1 MRFGNFAYYYFQQ
14 TSDHVS
20 HVTEHETREVNRVQS
35 LSQYVLP
42 TEKDAL
48 IKAKVAGIDID
59 FLIDSGAQVNT
70 ITKASFNKILA
81 DQKASSQIFSLQST
95 SDKPLKAY
103 GMKDQIEVVANFSA
117 ELFVSDDRPVS
128 VEKFYVVDEVRA
140 LLGFN
145 TAIRYSVLD
154 IGLNVPVHRNQRQTF
169 QSEGYCAQAVSIA
182 EEFPKFNIPPV
193 TLRYNTAMPP
203 ARNVYTHIPSAF
215 KELTKQ
221 KLKYLL
227 TNGII
232 EEVTMDMDR
241 SFCSSLLVVPKGKD
255 DIRIVI
261 DLRGP
266 NRCIYRTPFKMPTLE
281 SILMELHG
289 AKWFSTIDL
298 QNAFFHIEL
307 DEGSRHLTIFFAGDG
322 LYRYRRLP
330 FGLTNAPDIF
340 QEVLQT
346 VVLAGCEGQVNYLD
360 DIMVFGKTKKEHDE
374 NLAQVM
380 KCLANHNV
388 KINESKC
395 AFGKQTVDFLG
406 FVVSDQGWKIEDEK
420 IAALKNFRHPESIA
434 EVKSFLGLVNFVEKF
449 IPNRAD
455 KTIRLRALAKADR
468 YYWNQELND
477 EFEFLKHSAW
487 KTITTLGYFNRE
499 DRTELFVDAS
509 PYGLGAVLVQFDS
522 DSKPRVIACAS
533 KALSATEQ
541 KYPQTQKEALAMV
554 WAVERFSTY
563 LMSISFTIRTDAESN
578 EFIFG
583 GLHRIGKRAV
593 TRAESWAL
601 RLQPYNFSV
610 KRIPGELNVA
620 DALSRLVKQTQPE
633 GSFDEEADD
642 NHLLYFID
650 AGAMEISWDEIE
662 EQSERDSEL
671 KNVRTSIETGCWEAG
686 LRRYES
692 QSKELS
698 ICGSSVFKNDKIVL
712 PNSLRQKAI
721 QSAHQGHLGI
731 GSTKRILREHF
742 WWPGMT
748 SEVEFFIKHC
758 ETCLLLSRK
767 NPPIP
772 LTNRELPRGP
782 WEILQIDFF
791 TDKEF
796 GFGEFLVIVDTYS
809 RYLSVI
815 EMKKIDADATIKA
828 LNEVF
833 AEWGYPLVMQ
843 SDNGPPFQSDKF
855 VRTWENKGIKIRKS
869 LPLSP
874 QSNGA
879 VERQNEGIKR
889 ALAAS
894 KLDGINW
901 KLALNKYVHVHNK
914 VRPLTRLGVTPFEL
928 LVGWKFRGTFP
939 GLWKTDFADELDRED
954 IKEKDAFS
962 KLQSKKNADLK
973 RKARDSDLTVGDK
986 VVLSQIKRNKSDPSF
1001 NPEKFTI
1008 VAREGAKIV
1017 VQSNRGV
1024 IYTRNVG
1031 DAKKVLADPIEQDQ
1045 ETLGSSQN
1053 SNVIDDDSQQPGR
1066 GKVLY
1071 KYKWTTI

>member
-1 MRFGNFAYYYFQQ
+1 MSQQ
-14 TSDHVS
+14 LQVAVSDK
-20 HVTEHETREVNRVQS
+20 REVNHVQS
-35 LSQYVLP
+35 FTQSSCKAP
-42 TEKDAL
+42 KENDAL
-48 IKAKVAGIDID
+48 IEAKVAGVEID
-59 FLIDSGAQVNT
+59 FLIDSDAQVNT
-70 ITKASFNKILA
+70 ITKPSFDKILA
-81 DQKASSQIFSLQST
+81 DRNAASQILSLQST

-103 GMKDQIEVVANFSA
+103 GMKDHIKEIANFSA
-117 ELFVSDDRPVS
+117 ELFISQDRPVM
-128 VEKFYVVDEVRA
+128 VEKFYVVDEFKA

-154 IGLNVPVHRNQRQTF
+154 IGLDVPIRHQHLQVLQRE
-169 QSEGYCAQAVSIA
+169 SYYARAVSTV
-182 EEFPKFNIPPV
+182 EEFPKFSIPPV
-193 TLRYNTAMPP
+193 SLKYNADMPP
-203 ARNVYTHIPSAF
+203 ARIVYTHIPAAY

-221 KLKYLL
+221 KLNYLL
-227 TNGII
+227 SCGII
-232 EEVTMDMDR
+232 EQVTTDMDR

-255 DIRIVI
+255 DVRLVI

-289 AKWFSTIDL
+289 ATWFSTVDL
-298 QNAFFHIEL
+298 TNAFFHIEL
-307 DEGSRHLTIFFAGDG
+307 DAGSRHLTNFFAGDG
-322 LYRYRRLP
+322 LYRSRRLP

-340 QEVLQT
+340 QEALQT
-346 VVLAGCEGQVNYLD
+346 IVLAGCKGQINYLD
-360 DIMVFGKTKKEHDE
+360 DILIFGRTKEEHDE

-380 KCLANHNV
+380 KCVQNHNV
-388 KINESKC
+388 KINKAKC
-395 AFGKQTVDFLG
+395 AFGKQSVDFLG
-406 FVVSDQGWKIEDEK
+406 FVVSVEGWKIEDEK
-420 IAALKNFRHPESIA
+420 IAALKNFRHPETLA

-455 KTIRLRALAKADR
+455 KTIRLRSLAKSDR
-468 YYWNQELND
+468 FYWNQELDD

-509 PYGLGAVLVQFDS
+509 PFGLGAVLVQFDI

-533 KALSATEQ
+533 KALSSTEQ
-541 KYPQTQKEALAMV
+541 KYPQTQKEALAIV
-554 WAVERFSTY
+554 WAVEKFSMY
-563 LMSISFTIRTDAESN
+563 LMSTLFTIRTDAESN

-601 RLQPYNFSV
+601 RLQPYNFIV

-620 DALSRLVKQTQPE
+620 DALSRLVKQTQAVE
-633 GSFDEEADD
+633 SFDDEADD

-650 AGAMEISWDEIE
+650 AGAIEISWSEIE
-662 EQSERDSEL
+662 KHSERDTDL
-671 KNVRTSIETGCWEAG
+671 KKVRTSIETGYWEDG

-692 QSKELS
+692 QAKELS
-698 ICGSSVFKNDKIVL
+698 VFGSSVFKNDKIVL
-712 PNSLRQKAI
+712 PNALRTKAI
-721 QSAHQGHLGI
+721 ESAHQGHMGV

-742 WWPGMT
+742 WWPGM
-748 SEVEFFIKHC
+748 SSAVESYIKHC
-758 ETCLLLSRK
+758 ETCLLLSKK

-772 LTNRELPRGP
+772 LTNRELPYGP

-796 GFGEFLVIVDTYS
+796 GFGEFLVVVDTYS
-809 RYLSVI
+809 RYLHVI
-815 EMKKIDADATIKA
+815 EMRHMDAESTIEALQKI
-828 LNEVF
+828 F
-833 AEWGYPLVMQ
+833 AEGGYPLVIQ

-855 VRTWENKGIKIRKS
+855 IRTWEDKGIKTRKS
-869 LPLSP
+869 IPLSP

-894 KLDGINW
+894 KLDNTSW
-901 KLALNKYVHVHNK
+901 KLSLKKYVHMHNK

-939 GLWKTDFADELDRED
+939 NLWKADAPEELDRED
-954 IKEKDAFS
+954 VREKDAFT
-962 KLQSKKNADLK
+962 KLESKKNADFR
-973 RKARDSDLTVGDK
+973 RKAKDSDLSVGDK
-986 VVLSQIKRNKSDPSF
+986 IILSQIKRNKSDPTFSS
-1001 NPEKFTI
+1001 EKFTI

-1017 VQSNRGV
+1017 VKSNRGV
-1024 IYTRNVG
+1024 LYTRNVG
-1031 DAKKVLADPIEQDQ
+1031 DAKRAIEEYEDQDKDFS
-1045 ETLGSSQN
+1045 GDSQN
-1053 SNVIDDDSQQPGR
+1053 LVDNEDISLSSEAGEM
-1066 GKVLY
+1066 
-1071 KYKWTTI
+1071 TF

>member
-1 MRFGNFAYYYFQQ
+1 MEQRLHVEEPKPQDVNKVQ
-14 TSDHVS
+14 TLS
-20 HVTEHETREVNRVQS
+20 EIETIS
-35 LSQYVLP
+35 
-42 TEKDAL
+42 EKDA
-48 IKAKVAGIDID
+48 IIQAKVAGVQVD

-70 ITKASFNKILA
+70 ITKASFEKIKSDA
-81 DQKASSQIFSLQST
+81 RASSQILSLQST
-95 SDKPLKAY
+95 TDKPLKAY
-103 GMKDQIEVVANFSA
+103 GMKDRIKVIAIFSA
-117 ELFVSDDRPVS
+117 ELFISPDRPVT
-128 VEKFYVVDEVRA
+128 VEKFYVVDELRA

-154 IGLNVPVHRNQRQTF
+154 IGLDVPIHQNQRQPIQF
-169 QSEGYCAQAVSIA
+169 DGYCAQAVSIA
-182 EEFPKFNIPPV
+182 EFPKFNIPPV
-193 TLRYNTAMPP
+193 SLKYNTDMPP
-203 ARNVYTHIPSAF
+203 ARNVYTHIPAAF

-221 KLKYLL
+221 KLDYLL
-227 TNGII
+227 SNGII
-232 EEVTMDMDR
+232 EEVTMGMDR

-266 NRCIYRTPFKMPTLE
+266 NRCIYRTPFKMPTFE

-289 AKWFSTIDL
+289 AKWFSTVDL
-298 QNAFFHIEL
+298 TNAFFHIEL
-307 DEGSRHLTIFFAGDG
+307 EEGSRHLTNFFAGDG

-346 VVLAGCEGQVNYLD
+346 VILTGCKGQVNYLD
-360 DIMVFGKTKKEHDE
+360 DIMVFGKTKEEHDE
-374 NLAQVM
+374 NLAQVLQ
-380 KCLANHNV
+380 CLQNHNV
-388 KINESKC
+388 ELNKEKC
-395 AFGKQTVDFLG
+395 VFGKQSVDFLG
-406 FVVSDQGWKIEDEK
+406 FVVSDKGWKIDDDK
-420 IAALKNFRHPESIA
+420 IAALKNFRHPESIS
-434 EVKSFLGLVNFVEKF
+434 EVKSFLGLVNFIEKF

-455 KTIRLRALAKADR
+455 KTIKLRTLAKADKF
-468 YYWNQELND
+468 YWNQDLDD
-477 EFEFLKHSAW
+477 EFSFLKHSAW

-509 PYGLGAVLVQFDS
+509 PYGLGAVLVQFDGERR
-522 DSKPRVIACAS
+522 PRVIACAS
-533 KALSATEQ
+533 KALSATEI

-554 WAVERFSTY
+554 WAVEKFSIY
-563 LMSISFTIRTDAESN
+563 LMSLSFTIRTDAESN

-610 KRIPGELNVA
+610 KRIPGKMNVA
-620 DALSRLVKQTQPE
+620 DALSRLVEQAQPLK
-633 GSFDEEADD
+633 SFDEEANE

-650 AGAMEISWDEIE
+650 AGAMEISWSEIE
-662 EQSERDSEL
+662 YHSEIDLEL
-671 KNVRTSIETGCWEAG
+671 KKVRTAIKTGCWEEG

-698 ICGSSVFKNDKIVL
+698 VFGNSVFKNDKIVL
-712 PNSLRQKAI
+712 PNVLRTKAI
-721 QSAHQGHLGI
+721 ESAHQGHMGI

-742 WWPGMT
+742 WWPGM
-748 SEVEFFIKHC
+748 SSAVESFIRRC
-758 ETCLLLSRK
+758 DTCLLLSKK

-809 RYLSVI
+809 RYLNII
-815 EMKKIDADATIKA
+815 EMRQMDADATIKA
-828 LNEVF
+828 LNEIF
-833 AEWGYPLVMQ
+833 AEWGFPLVMQ

-869 LPLSP
+869 IPLSP

-894 KLDGINW
+894 KLDGTNW
-901 KLALNKYVHVHNK
+901 KLALKKYVHVHNK

-939 GLWKTDFADELDRED
+939 GLWKAESSDELDRED
-954 IKEKDAFS
+954 IREKDAYS
-962 KLQSKKNADLK
+962 KLLSKKNADFSRHAK
-973 RKARDSDLTVGDK
+973 HSDLSVGDQ
-986 VVLSQIKRNKSDPSF
+986 VILSQIKRNKSDPTF
-1001 NPEKFTI
+1001 NPEKFKI
-1008 VAREGAKIV
+1008 VAREGAKIIF
-1017 VQSNRGV
+1017 QSNRGV
-1024 IYTRNVG
+1024 QYSRNVA
-1031 DAKKVLADPIEQDQ
+1031 DAKRVEEHEDYNQQNQDIIV
-1045 ETLGSSQN
+1045 SSQ
-1053 SNVIDDDSQQPGR
+1053 SKI
-1066 GKVLY
+1066 GKML
-1071 KYKWTTI
+1071 KFQLK